1 VQVPRDSCVEDDARL
16 LIRCLPTL
24 HRFNLFVQQKC
35 GFRKA
40 PRKVEP
46 RRSDT
51 GSSGEAY
58 KRSALIPPLEET
70 VFYPSPY
77 PIRTLVKPFF
87 FTIGVRA
94 QATAIVACC

>member
-1 VQVPRDSCVEDDARL
+1 ML
-16 LIRCLPTL
+16 LTL
-24 HRFNLFVQQKC
+24 HRFNLLLQQKC

-77 PIRTLVKPFF
+77 PVRTLLKPFF
-87 FTIGVRA
+87 FTVGVRA
-94 QATAIVACC
+94 QAISQLSASTAVK